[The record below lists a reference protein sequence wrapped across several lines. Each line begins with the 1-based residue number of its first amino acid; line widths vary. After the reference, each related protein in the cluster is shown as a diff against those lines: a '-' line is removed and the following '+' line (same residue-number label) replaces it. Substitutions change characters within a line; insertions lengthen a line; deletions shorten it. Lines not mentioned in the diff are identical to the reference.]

1 MEFLDTSLPEI
12 SPAPLYQRGEGGISE
27 ACSHGQGFL
36 SLCAYDDETL
46 TPHEITVEGEK
57 VLSV

>member
-1 MEFLDTSLPEI
+1 V
-12 SPAPLYQRGEGGISE
+12 A
-27 ACSHGQGFL
+27 
-36 SLCAYDDETL
+36 LCAYDDETL